1 MANYRRSAMVCSL
14 SRSLLRVVHVRWMM
28 SADLAGVNNP
38 HLLREHGTLLCV
50 HLSLIYSI
58 NTHANLH
65 IWTHNPQE
73 KYKCPPS
80 DLQTKQMLALH

>member
-1 MANYRRSAMVCSL
+1 MSNYKWSTMVCSL

-28 SADLAGVNNP
+28 SADLAGMNNP

-50 HLSLIYSI
+50 HLSLIYST
-58 NTHANLH
+58 NTRANLH

-73 KYKCPPS
+73 KYKRPPS
-80 DLQTKQMLALH
+80 DLQRKQVLVLQ

>member
-1 MANYRRSAMVCSL
+1 
-14 SRSLLRVVHVRWMM
+14 MM

-50 HLSLIYSI
+50 HLSLIYLT
-58 NTHANLH
+58 NTHVNLD

-80 DLQTKQMLALH
+80 DLQRKQMLALH